1 MYRDERIAYENMY
14 AEMIELRARIYASL
28 GWVITPI
35 SVLRNIDS
43 FMNLLNDMLNIFVFH
58 FDFNL

>member
-28 GWVITPI
+28 GWVIK
-35 SVLRNIDS
+35 LYWYFKENR
-43 FMNLLNDMLNIFVFH
+43 FF
-58 FDFNL
+58 